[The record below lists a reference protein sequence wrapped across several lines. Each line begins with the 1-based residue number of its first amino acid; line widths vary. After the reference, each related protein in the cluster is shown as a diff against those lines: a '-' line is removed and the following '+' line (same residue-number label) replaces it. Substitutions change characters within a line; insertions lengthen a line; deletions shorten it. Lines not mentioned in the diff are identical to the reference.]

1 MNLEPGVLDDV
12 LGVLGVTHQTVDDAE
27 EVAAV
32 QIDQRTKGLDVAVA
46 RSGDYRRLTL
56 GHAYRLDG
64 GRTSRL
70 GVSIRKCN
78 LRLFARLVCPETR
91 FRSMSAQSRLA
102 QVLLIAWTE

>member
-32 QIDQRTKGLDVAVA
+32 QIDERTKGVDVAVA
-46 RSGDYRRLTL
+46 RSGDYRRVTL

-70 GVSIRKCN
+70 GVSNPQVQSATFCT
-78 LRLFARLVCPETR
+78 ARLSR
-91 FRSMSAQSRLA
+91 NAISLDSAQSRLA
-102 QVLLIAWTE
+102 QVLLVA